1 MLLGIDIGT
10 SSTKSLLIDERGR
23 VLAAASSPHP
33 IHRDKPLWSEQE
45 PEDWWRAVV
54 ASVREV
60 IARASIDAS
69 HIRAVGLSGQM
80 HGAVLLDKS
89 AATGGGHS
97 APVLRRAILWNDQR
111 CGEQCDTIERAA
123 GGRRK
128 LVEMVGNAA
137 LPGFTLPK
145 LMWVRDHEPAVWGK
159 THVVVLPKDYIRLR
173 LTAAIATDAAEA
185 TGMLAQDID
194 RRAWNLDLLSRVGID
209 PAVLPPVLEA
219 CEVSGT
225 ITSWAADQTGLRAG
239 TPVVGGSGD
248 NQTGAVGAGA
258 IREGLVLATLGTS
271 GVIYSHTSKPR
282 KDLPT
287 GDAPAGRLH
296 AFCAGTGTATSR
308 QGWCVTG
315 VMLSAAGSLQWLHD
329 TLFPDKSFDDLMSM
343 AASVPPGSEG
353 LVFMPQLTG
362 ERCPYPDPRASGGW
376 IGLSARHTAPHLV
389 RSVIEGVTFTMGQ
402 ILGIVRSAGIEV
414 RAIRIGGGA
423 AKSSLWRQ
431 IQADV
436 YAMPVAL
443 PNTEEGPALGAA
455 IMAGVGAGAWTSV
468 QEACGAIIK
477 DQLVVEPGPDLSRY
491 QSSREVHASLY
502 PSLRA
507 AMHQLAGA

>member
-23 VLAAASSPHP
+23 VLASASSPHE
-33 IHRDKPLWSEQE
+33 IYRERPLWSEQE
-45 PEDWWRAVV
+45 PEDWWRAV
-54 ASVREV
+54 ALSVREV
-60 IARASIDAS
+60 VSRAGADAS
-69 HIRAVGLSGQM
+69 HVRAVGLSGQM

-89 AATGGGHS
+89 AANGGGRS

-111 CGEQCDTIERAA
+111 CAHECEAIERAA

-145 LMWVRDHEPAVWGK
+145 LMWVRDHEPGVWSK

-173 LTAAIATDAAEA
+173 LTGAIATDAGEA
-185 TGMLAQDID
+185 SGMLAQDID
-194 RRAWNLDLLSRVGID
+194 RREWNLDLLSRVGID
-209 PAVLPPVLEA
+209 PGVLPRVLEA
-219 CEVSGT
+219 CEVSGS
-225 ITSWAADQTGLRAG
+225 ITAWAASETGLRAG

-258 IREGLVLATLGTS
+258 IREGVVLATLGTS
-271 GVIYSHTSKPR
+271 GVIYSHTTRPR

-296 AFCAGTGTATSR
+296 AFCAGTGAAASR
-308 QGWCVTG
+308 EGWCVTG

-329 TLFPDKSFDDLMSM
+329 TLFPDKSFDDLMAL
-343 AASVPPGSEG
+343 AASVAPGSDG
-353 LVFMPQLTG
+353 LVFLPQLTG
-362 ERCPYPDPRASGGW
+362 ERCPYPDPRATGGW
-376 IGLSARHTAPHLV
+376 IGLTARHTAAHLV
-389 RSVIEGVTFTMGQ
+389 RSVIEGVTFTMDQ
-402 ILGIVRSAGIEV
+402 ILGIVRSAGVDV
-414 RAIRIGGGA
+414 RGIRIGGGA

-436 YAMPVAL
+436 YGTPVAL

-455 IMAGVGAGAWTSV
+455 IMGGVGAGVWSSV
-468 QEACGAIIK
+468 REACDALIK
-477 DQLVVEPGPDLSRY
+477 DQLVVEPGPDASRY
-491 QSSREVHASLY
+491 HGVREVHASLY
-502 PSLRA
+502 PSLRG
-507 AMHQLAGA
+507 AMHRLAGA